1 MKHSYYYVVAGAMCD
16 STTLLYKVSIGMSLQ
31 GRRDYDFLKSYALQ
45 HNHYFCVLSAESDIF
60 MRNLLD
66 SLAEFDIKLQHIDA
80 RSLVP
85 FNYEK
90 VIESVKKTGRII
102 VTGEIVAQLALQSGP
117 RLKPKHMT
125 EEQQI
130 AIGANCVLIVLTSLY
145 IFINVFY

>member
-80 RSLVP
+80 RSLVRIFKFSSAEP
-85 FNYEK
+85 LNPSILSGKSYQLK
-90 VIESVKKTGRII
+90 QLDTSYRII
-102 VTGEIVAQLALQSGP
+102 SNLNRRAACSAK
-117 RLKPKHMT
+117 RS
-125 EEQQI
+125 
-130 AIGANCVLIVLTSLY
+130 TSKT
-145 IFINVFY
+145 